1 MTSKSVTYCTSRDI
15 DVPLRVKVTS
25 LEGTAPLLRESTRLT
40 DPSTV
45 RKLSN
50 YSSSSSLFASVVVTL
65 EGKPI
70 TVPVTT
76 PYSAF
81 RSQRKWNDWL
91 TLPIKI
97 NQLPFQAKLNITLW
111 EFDGSKR
118 STFGDTEMYIFNV
131 DDDCTL
137 KRGRQ
142 KLLVSLSHNTVAH
155 LDKPPLT
162 STRTTQMD
170 DLEKIIKKHETGD
183 IPSIEWL
190 DNLTFR
196 KIEKINQKSSADAR
210 NFILFIDMVQFDIP
224 IVFSD
229 FKYPPPEIPVYQPS
243 DQETQQNQP
252 RIPTGKFITM
262 KVYDPEQYR
271 YDPIEL
277 KYRKLERSHK
287 DGPFDREIKPTAKI
301 RDELN
306 KILNY
311 SSVQELSQYEKNLVW
326 KFRYFLINNKKGLN
340 KFLKSINFND
350 EAESREALSLLYKWV
365 EIDIEDSLELLGPNF
380 KNITVRTYAV
390 ERLKKAHNNE
400 LELYLLQLVQA
411 LAYEPMTTKNTSE
424 YSIVELDGSN
434 TASASGS
441 SLLTNS
447 LTPLAQFLVER
458 ALVNDRLGSFLYW
471 YLITEAKEKP
481 GSIYKTILDY
491 YMKNVTHNSLQR
503 EIELVGVLVQLCTK
517 IKAMRDTTPKKIEAL
532 RNLLESKLKSFPS
545 TRLPLDPDVEVC
557 GTIPSESFVFK
568 SSLSPLKITF
578 KTTDGGKYPLMFKV
592 GDDLRQ
598 DQLVIQIILLMN
610 KLLLNENVD
619 LKLTPYKILATG
631 PAEGAIQFVPNS
643 TLASVLTEYHGIA
656 AFLQHHHPDPH
667 NELGVS
673 DWVMDNFVKSCAG
686 YCVITYILG
695 VGDRH
700 LDNLLI
706 CPDGHFFHADFGYI
720 LGRDPKPFPP
730 LMKLPPQIIDA
741 FGGADSPNYHKF
753 RNYCFVA
760 YSIFRKNSNLILN
773 LFELMRDSSIPDI
786 AIEPDRTVYKV
797 KEKFCLDMSEEEAI
811 IHFQNLINDS
821 VSALLPKV
829 IDRLHSLA
837 QYWRA

>member
-1 MTSKSVTYCTSRDI
+1 
-15 DVPLRVKVTS
+15 
-25 LEGTAPLLRESTRLT
+25 
-40 DPSTV
+40 
-45 RKLSN
+45 
-50 YSSSSSLFASVVVTL
+50 
-65 EGKPI
+65 
-70 TVPVTT
+70 
-76 PYSAF
+76 
-81 RSQRKWNDWL
+81 
-91 TLPIKI
+91 
-97 NQLPFQAKLNITLW
+97 
-111 EFDGSKR
+111 
-118 STFGDTEMYIFNV
+118 MYIFNV

-137 KRGRQ
+137 K
-142 KLLVSLSHNTVAH
+142 LAH
-155 LDKPPLT
+155 SDKPPLT

-196 KIEKINQKSSADAR
+196 KIEKINQNQVQMHVISSSLSIWYNLISPLYSQTLNTHHLR
-210 NFILFIDMVQFDIP
+210 SQ
-224 IVFSD
+224 
-229 FKYPPPEIPVYQPS
+229 
-243 DQETQQNQP
+243 
-252 RIPTGKFITM
+252 IPTGKFITM

-686 YCVITYILG
+686 YCVITYIL
-695 VGDRH
+695 
-700 LDNLLI
+700 
-706 CPDGHFFHADFGYI
+706 
-720 LGRDPKPFPP
+720 
-730 LMKLPPQIIDA
+730 
-741 FGGADSPNYHKF
+741 
-753 RNYCFVA
+753 
-760 YSIFRKNSNLILN
+760 
-773 LFELMRDSSIPDI
+773 
-786 AIEPDRTVYKV
+786 
-797 KEKFCLDMSEEEAI
+797 
-811 IHFQNLINDS
+811 
-821 VSALLPKV
+821 VSC
-829 IDRLHSLA
+829 
-837 QYWRA
+837 W